1 MARNGFQIAFSGLL
15 VALPTPFTGDHTLDL
30 PGFRRVA
37 QRAVRGGAAGLVP
50 LGATG
55 EAAALEEVERDVLI
69 QAALQEA
76 GGLPVVPG
84 TGSNSTRQTIAWTRR
99 AQQLGARG
107 ALVVTPYFNQPTQG
121 GLVAHYRAVAE
132 AVPGFPI
139 VVQNVPSRTGVNLE
153 PATLCSLW
161 RIPEVAGV
169 LEGSRNLAQIQQ
181 IARTLPS
188 RKLLLAADDDLAAE
202 SIALGAGGLVS
213 VLGNAYPE
221 LAVDLVR
228 VALAGRKA
236 EALSLQALLG
246 PLTDALAFET
256 NPIPLKALLKRLG
269 LCGDHVRLP
278 LLPAAPGTRSILS
291 AAMHR
296 TRVA

>member
-99 AQQLGARG
+99 AQQLGATA
-107 ALVVTPYFNQPTQG
+107 ALVVTPYFNQPGQG

-132 AVPGFPI
+132 AVPGFPLI
-139 VVQNVPSRTGVNLE
+139 FQNSPSRTGVNLE
-153 PATLCSLW
+153 PATLASLW
-161 RIPEVAGV
+161 RVPEVAG
-169 LEGSRNLAQIQQ
+169 
-181 IARTLPS
+181 
-188 RKLLLAADDDLAAE
+188 
-202 SIALGAGGLVS
+202 
-213 VLGNAYPE
+213 
-221 LAVDLVR
+221 
-228 VALAGRKA
+228 
-236 EALSLQALLG
+236 
-246 PLTDALAFET
+246 
-256 NPIPLKALLKRLG
+256 
-269 LCGDHVRLP
+269 
-278 LLPAAPGTRSILS
+278 TRAILS
-291 AAMHR
+291 AAVHR
-296 TRVA
+296 THIA